1 MENTNKEFDFVFK
14 INESNKRKVENISL
28 NKTKKTNLEI
38 LKRELE
44 IKKYLKSVAESIEDI
59 DTSYYEDLTN
69 IAARRTR

>member
-14 INESNKRKVENISL
+14 INESNKENVENISL
-28 NKTKKTNLEI
+28 NKTKKTNLDI

-44 IKKYLKSVAESIEDI
+44 IKKYLESVAESIEDI

-69 IAARRTR
+69 IAARRGR